1 MIDLSIIIVNYNVKE
16 FLQNLI
22 HSIEK
27 ATKNLSSEIIVID
40 NASTDGSIELLKSKF
55 PSIKLIENKTNLG
68 FGKANNIGIQVSKG
82 KYIVMINP
90 DAIVSEDTFIKM
102 INFFEENS
110 EAGLATPKILNPDG
124 SLQLGCRRSFPG
136 PWTSFCRVTGLSGLF
151 PKSKIFARYNLT
163 YLPEN
168 QTFEVD
174 AISGSFMIM
183 KREVYEKVGGF
194 DEQFFMYGEDLDLCY
209 RIQKAG
215 YKVFYVHTAQA
226 IHYKGE
232 STKRSD
238 IDEVRIFYDAMRVF
252 VKKHLATSLLVSIIL
267 RLAINMRE
275 LMAFI
280 GKRKL
285 VFYSLL
291 FDIILFDFSLF
302 ISEKFYMSVVEWK
315 GFEPQHLWIVYSIPV
330 LLHILVAS
338 VSGVYSRNRLSLLR
352 NFTGTFISFILLSS
366 TTFFFKQYAYSR
378 AVVIFTYIAF
388 IILSSTWRL
397 ILKIIFKVGL
407 QFQGVLN
414 KRSLIIGTHIN
425 AIQIANKLRDYQ
437 RDVHSF
443 IGLVAKSHS
452 EVGKNIEGFEV
463 VGALQNFRKV
473 VKEKNISEVIFAGE
487 ELSYREMIEL
497 VSSCQQDNIDF
508 RISGVDLNFIV
519 GKTSVSM
526 LDDIPL
532 VEVRYNISNP
542 VQKTVKIIFDYSL
555 AFFSLLFI
563 YPFVYL
569 WSKLGRSKSDFKNF
583 ILGVPLIFSGKF
595 SFVGPKENPGSNEIY
610 LGKKGLTGLWFIE
623 DNKLIKK
630 EKLDFYY
637 AKNQN
642 IWLDLEILAKTLN
655 KMFNNKS

>member
-27 ATKNLSSEIIVID
+27 ASENISTEIIVVD
-40 NASTDGSIELLKSKF
+40 NASTDGSNELLKSKF
-55 PSIKLIENKTNLG
+55 PFIKLIENKINLG
-68 FGKANNIGIQVSKG
+68 FGKANNIGLRIAKG
-82 KYIVMINP
+82 NYIVMINP
-90 DAIVSEDTFIKM
+90 DAIVSEDTFSKM
-102 INFFEENS
+102 IKFFEENP

-151 PKSKIFARYNLT
+151 PNSKLFARYNLT

-174 AISGSFMIM
+174 AISGSFMM
-183 KREVYEKVGGF
+183 VNREVYEKVGGF

-209 RIQKAG
+209 RIQNAG
-215 YKVFYVHTAQA
+215 YKVFYVHTAQI

-275 LMAFI
+275 LIAFI

-291 FDIILFDFSLF
+291 VDIVLFDFSLF
-302 ISEKFYMSVVEWK
+302 ISEKFYMSVVQWG
-315 GFEPQHLWIVYSIPV
+315 GFEQQHFWIVYSIPV
-330 LLHILVAS
+330 FLHIIVAS
-338 VSGVYSRNRLSLLR
+338 IIGVYKRNRLSLLR
-352 NFTGTFISFILLSS
+352 NFGGALISFVLLSS

-388 IILSSTWRL
+388 ILLSSSWRL
-397 ILKIIFKVGL
+397 ISKIFFKVGL

-414 KRSLIIGTHIN
+414 KRSLIVGTHDH

-437 RDVHSF
+437 RDVHSY
-443 IGLVAKSHS
+443 IGLIAKSHS
-452 EVGKNIEGFEV
+452 EVGNNLEGFEV

-473 VKEKNISEVIFAGE
+473 VKEKNVSEVIFAGE
-487 ELSYREMIEL
+487 ELSYSEMIEL
-497 VSSCQQDNIDF
+497 VSSCQHDNIDF

-532 VEVRYNISNP
+532 IEVRYNISNP
-542 VQKTVKIIFDYSL
+542 VQKTVKSIFD
-555 AFFSLLFI
+555 FSIAIFTLLFI

-569 WSKLGRSKSDFKNF
+569 WSKLTRKKNDFNNF
-583 ILGVPLIFSGKF
+583 INGVPSVLLGRT
-595 SFVGPKENPGSNEIY
+595 SFVGPEKISENNGIF

-623 DNKLIKK
+623 DNKQIKK

-642 IWLDLEILAKTLN
+642 IWLDLEILAKSFN
-655 KMFNNKS
+655 KMFNNKR